1 MARKRQRG
9 DGSGARKTEPVTPK
23 GTELTVIPV
32 ARQILDV
39 RGEKMILDVDLAAI
53 YGVETRALN
62 QAVKRNAER
71 FPEDFAFRLTL
82 DEVEK
87 IRGSRSQSVI
97 LKRGQ
102 NVKYR
107 PWAFTEHGA
116 IMAASVLNS
125 ARAVEMSVYV
135 VRAFVRLRDLARTH
149 AELAKQLAALERRVT
164 GHDDELKQVLAALR
178 HLLAP
183 SAALRR
189 PIGFGRKG
197 QL

>member
-9 DGSGARKTEPVTPK
+9 DGSAGRKTEPVTPK
-23 GTELTVIPV
+23 GTELAVIPV